1 MSSDIRC
8 PILLFA
14 DKSSETATA
23 VTTTYLDTAAL
34 PYVPAEDSRLRVAV
48 LENRVREKVKKLA
61 QDDQPH
67 AWYGLDSSIIVDIYQ
82 VR

>member
-23 VTTTYLDTAAL
+23 VTTTYLDTAVL
-34 PYVPAEDSRLRVAV
+34 PYVPDEHLRVAA
-48 LENRVREKVKKLA
+48 LENRVRENLVKKIA

-67 AWYGLDSSIIVDIYQ
+67 AWYGSDSSIIVDIYQ

>member
-8 PILLFA
+8 PILLFP
-14 DKSSETATA
+14 DKSNETATA
-23 VTTTYLDTAAL
+23 VATTYLDTAVL
-34 PYVPAEDSRLRVAV
+34 PYEPTENLRVAA
-48 LENRVREKVKKLA
+48 LENRVREKVKKIA